1 MSDLFCELGLNQSLC
16 NALLIQNISMPTDV
30 QIAVIPEV
38 LLNKNI
44 IVQAETGTGKTLAY
58 LLPLFEVIKLRENN
72 MLVLIVTPTHELAMQ
87 IHGQIELLSKN
98 ADANITSASIIGNVN
113 IDRQVEKLKQKPQL
127 IVGTTGRVLELIQKR
142 KIPAHLIKTLVI
154 DESDKLLEK
163 NNIVTINSIIKSLS
177 KDTQILMFSAL
188 MPAITLKIAKE
199 IAKESKIIFV
209 NKETKIPTAINH
221 LCLICEERDKLE
233 TLRKLIG
240 ILKPSRAFVFINK
253 NNEIEIAN
261 QKLNY
266 HGIKSEFILSLNS
279 KINRQK
285 ALEDFKKGNVN
296 ILISSDLTARGVHVD
311 NVSHIFNISMPENS
325 NEYLHRVGR
334 TGRNGEF
341 GVAISLVTENELSLI
356 KMYEKELKIKINIK
370 SMLNGNII
378 DYKLKSKGK
387 V

>member
-1 MSDLFCELGLNQSLC
+1 MSNLFCELGLNQLLSD
-16 NALLIQNISMPTDV
+16 ALLKQNISTPSDV
-30 QIAVIPEV
+30 QNAVIPEV

-58 LLPLFEVIKLRENN
+58 LLPLFEVIKLKENN

-87 IHGQIELLSKN
+87 IHGQIDLLSKN
-98 ADANITSASIIGNVN
+98 ADANITSASIIGIVN
-113 IDRQVEKLKQKPQL
+113 IDRQVEKLKQKPQI

-163 NNIVTINSIIKSLS
+163 NNIITIKSIIKSLS
-177 KDTQILMFSAL
+177 NDTQILMFSAS
-188 MPAITLKIAKE
+188 MPAVTLKIAKE
-199 IAKESKIIFV
+199 IAKDSKTIFV
-209 NKETKIPTAINH
+209 NKETKVPTSIEH
-221 LCLICEERDKLE
+221 LCFICEERDKLE

-240 ILKPSRAFVFINK
+240 IIKPSRAFVFINK
-253 NNEIEIAN
+253 NNEIELAN

-279 KINRQK
+279 KIKRQK
-285 ALEDFKKGNVN
+285 ALEDFKKGNTS
-296 ILISSDLTARGVHVD
+296 ILISSDLTARGLHVD

-334 TGRNGEF
+334 TGRNGEL
-341 GVAISLVTENELSLI
+341 GVAISLVTENELLLI
-356 KMYEKELKIKINIK
+356 KMYEKELKIKINVK
-370 SMLNGNII
+370 CMLNGNII